1 MNHHRVVSY
10 KDVLTELMSS
20 FEGISFGDGSTKN
33 LSWLDVPLNCEEQ
46 QKQFIVS
53 PLASS
58 FSCDD
63 QQQHF
68 ILSPSITIQTPTSFK
83 GKYSI
88 ASNKFFSNDNKVVS
102 ADANGTSCLAPDL
115 GWVNKLMT

>member
-1 MNHHRVVSY
+1 MNQHGVMSY

-20 FEGISFGDGSTKN
+20 FEGMSFGDGSTKH
-33 LSWLDVPLNCEEQ
+33 LPWLDVPLNCEEQ
-46 QKQFIVS
+46 QQQFIVS

-63 QQQHF
+63 QQHF
-68 ILSPSITIQTPTSFK
+68 ILSPSTTTQTPTSFK

-88 ASNKFFSNDNKVVS
+88 ASSKFFDNDNKVVS
-102 ADANGTSCLAPDL
+102 AHANGTSCPASNL
-115 GWVNKLMT
+115 GWVNELLM